1 MDFALERSWFFP
13 YAPFSYRIHSAGSK
27 TATSATRGAKD
38 ESNLSKIFSR
48 FGRARFSN
56 HLLYYKM
63 ETKTLPFSVK
73 MLLGGSDNDSAD
85 AHLGKNDTVSI

>member
-1 MDFALERSWFFP
+1 MDFALERSWFFL
-13 YAPFSYRIHSAGSK
+13 YAPFSHRIHSVGSK
-27 TATSATRGAKD
+27 KSTSATRGAKD

-73 MLLGGSDNDSAD
+73 MLLGGSDNVSAD